1 MTTNE
6 MSTLPPITSSA
17 GTPAQNYI
25 AAAHYFFLGVK
36 ALSGGS
42 PELAPACAFLAA
54 QSIECALKSFLSKN
68 GFSEEQLRHWSRRH
82 NLEALW
88 TEASPLGQ
96 IFSAQPP
103 MWCVILNQT
112 HNKPFHLRYPIGI
125 NGFQTPEVAP
135 MQADLEVLLT
145 RLQALMLA

>member
-1 MTTNE
+1 MTTTNGKG
-6 MSTLPPITSSA
+6 TLPPITSSA
-17 GTPAQNYI
+17 STPAQSYF
-25 AAAHYFFLGVK
+25 AAARYFFLGVK

-68 GFSEEQLRHWSRRH
+68 GFSEAQLRHPSCRH

-88 TEASPLGQ
+88 AEASSRGQ
-96 IFSAQPP
+96 FFSAQPP

-125 NGFQTPEVAP
+125 NGFQTPELAL

-145 RLQALMLA
+145 RVQALV